1 MSCCK
6 GGIYRPLILDPCTGK
21 TRSLADGE
29 RLRIGG
35 ELIGL
40 LPDAVRTIYTDE
52 TLLDEAI
59 IFADA
64 TAASLTVTLPEG
76 VEGMRVSVKKID
88 ATVNTVTIDAYGSET
103 IDGQLTAAF
112 AVQYTE
118 LSLRFHNGEWW
129 VM

>member
-35 ELIGL
+35 ELIGGT
-40 LPDAVRTIYTDE
+40 PGAVRKIYTDE
-52 TLLDEAI
+52 TLYDEAI

-64 TAASLTVTLPEG
+64 SAASLTVTLPEG
-76 VEGMRVSVKKID
+76 MEGMTVAVKKID
-88 ATVNTVTIDAYGSET
+88 ATGNTVTIDAHGSET
-103 IDGQLTAAF
+103 IDGQLTLVISA
-112 AVQYTE
+112 QYVTAT
-118 LSLRFHNGEWW
+118 LRFHDGEWW
-129 VM
+129 IM